1 MYHVT
6 ILNMNKEILIQ
17 EFNSLMK
24 ALDHIQEEQ
33 SIVKRKLN
41 VLLESAVMLDFLVWA
56 EELLQQI
63 LNRETAVLLLRN
75 DISVFKKSVTTKK
88 TIAIYVDLTQNK
100 LFKKFKEQVL
110 YLENEFS
117 DWKLEVDEKLEGAKL
132 NPSNVIS
139 LPE

>member
-1 MYHVT
+1 MS
-6 ILNMNKEILIQ
+6 KEILIQ
-17 EFNSLMK
+17 EFDSLMK
-24 ALDHIQEEQ
+24 VLDHIQEEQ

-41 VLLESAVMLDFLVWA
+41 LLLESTVMLDFLVWA

-63 LNRETAVLLLRN
+63 LNRETAIVLLRK
-75 DISVFKKSVTTKK
+75 DIIVFKKSVTTKK
-88 TIAIYVDLTQNK
+88 SIAIYVGLTQNK

-117 DWKLEVDEKLEGAKL
+117 DWKLEADEKLEGAKM

-139 LPE
+139 IPE

>member
-1 MYHVT
+1 
-6 ILNMNKEILIQ
+6 MNKEILIQ
-17 EFNSLMK
+17 DFDSLMK
-24 ALDHIQEEQ
+24 VLDHIQEEQ

-63 LNRETAVLLLRN
+63 LNRETAIVLLRK
-75 DISVFKKSVTTKK
+75 DIIVFKKSVTTKK

-139 LPE
+139 IPE

>member
-1 MYHVT
+1 
-6 ILNMNKEILIQ
+6 MNKEILIQ
-17 EFNSLMK
+17 EFDSLMK
-24 ALDHIQEEQ
+24 VLDHIQEEQ

-41 VLLESAVMLDFLVWA
+41 VLLESTVMLDFLVWA

-63 LNRETAVLLLRN
+63 LNRETAIVLLRK
-75 DISVFKKSVTTKK
+75 DIIVFKKSVTTKK
-88 TIAIYVDLTQNK
+88 TIAIYVGLTQNK

-117 DWKLEVDEKLEGAKL
+117 DWKLEADEKLEGAKM

-139 LPE
+139 IPE

>member
-1 MYHVT
+1 
-6 ILNMNKEILIQ
+6 MNKEILIQ
-17 EFNSLMK
+17 EFDSLMK
-24 ALDHIQEEQ
+24 VLDHIQEEQ

-63 LNRETAVLLLRN
+63 LNRETAIVLLRK
-75 DISVFKKSVTTKK
+75 DIIVFKKSVTTKK
-88 TIAIYVDLTQNK
+88 TIAIYVGLTQNK

-117 DWKLEVDEKLEGAKL
+117 DWKLEANEKLEGAKM

-139 LPE
+139 ILE

>member
-1 MYHVT
+1 
-6 ILNMNKEILIQ
+6 MNKEILTF
-17 EFNSLMK
+17 EFDLLMK
-24 ALDHIQEEQ
+24 TLDHIQEEQ
-33 SIVKRKLN
+33 SIVKRKLS
-41 VLLESAVMLDFLVWA
+41 VLLESAVILDFLIWA

>member
-1 MYHVT
+1 MS
-6 ILNMNKEILIQ
+6 KEILIQ
-17 EFNSLMK
+17 EFDSLMK
-24 ALDHIQEEQ
+24 VLDHIQEEQ

-41 VLLESAVMLDFLVWA
+41 LLLESTVMLDFLVWA

-63 LNRETAVLLLRN
+63 LNRETAIVLLRK
-75 DISVFKKSVTTKK
+75 DIIVFKKSVTTKK
-88 TIAIYVDLTQNK
+88 TIAIYVGLTQNK

-117 DWKLEVDEKLEGAKL
+117 DWKLEADVKLEGAKM

-139 LPE
+139 IPE

>member
-1 MYHVT
+1 
-6 ILNMNKEILIQ
+6 MNKEILIQ
-17 EFNSLMK
+17 EFDSLMK
-24 ALDHIQEEQ
+24 VLDHIQEEQ

-41 VLLESAVMLDFLVWA
+41 VLLESTVMLDFLVWA

-63 LNRETAVLLLRN
+63 LNRETAIVLLRK
-75 DISVFKKSVTTKK
+75 DIIVFKKSVTTKK

-139 LPE
+139 IPE

>member
-1 MYHVT
+1 
-6 ILNMNKEILIQ
+6 MNKEILIQ

>member
-1 MYHVT
+1 
-6 ILNMNKEILIQ
+6 MNKEILIQ
-17 EFNSLMK
+17 EFDSLMK
-24 ALDHIQEEQ
+24 VLDHIQEEQ

-41 VLLESAVMLDFLVWA
+41 VLLESTVMLDFLVWA

-63 LNRETAVLLLRN
+63 LNRETAIVLLRK
-75 DISVFKKSVTTKK
+75 DIIVFKKSVTTKK

-117 DWKLEVDEKLEGAKL
+117 DWKLEANEKLEGAKM

-139 LPE
+139 ILE

>member
-1 MYHVT
+1 
-6 ILNMNKEILIQ
+6 MNEEILTF
-17 EFNSLMK
+17 EFDLLMK
-24 ALDHIQEEQ
+24 TLDHIQEEQ
-33 SIVKRKLN
+33 SIVKRKLS
-41 VLLESAVMLDFLVWA
+41 VLLESAVILDFLIWA

>member
-1 MYHVT
+1 
-6 ILNMNKEILIQ
+6 MNKEILIQ
-17 EFNSLMK
+17 EFDSLMK
-24 ALDHIQEEQ
+24 VLDHIQEEQ
-33 SIVKRKLN
+33 YIVKRKLN

-63 LNRETAVLLLRN
+63 LNRETAIVLLRK
-75 DISVFKKSVTTKK
+75 DIIVFKKSVTTKK
-88 TIAIYVDLTQNK
+88 TIAIYVGLTQNK

-117 DWKLEVDEKLEGAKL
+117 DWKLEADEKLEGAKM

-139 LPE
+139 IPE

>member
-1 MYHVT
+1 
-6 ILNMNKEILIQ
+6 MNKEILIQ
-17 EFNSLMK
+17 EFDSLMK
-24 ALDHIQEEQ
+24 VLDHIQEEQ

-63 LNRETAVLLLRN
+63 LNRETAIVLLRK
-75 DISVFKKSVTTKK
+75 DIIVFKKSVTTKK

-139 LPE
+139 IPE

>member
-1 MYHVT
+1 
-6 ILNMNKEILIQ
+6 MNKEILIQ
-17 EFNSLMK
+17 EFDSLMK
-24 ALDHIQEEQ
+24 VLDHIQEEQ

-41 VLLESAVMLDFLVWA
+41 VLLESTVMLDFLVWA

-63 LNRETAVLLLRN
+63 LNRETAIVLLRK
-75 DISVFKKSVTTKK
+75 DIIVFKKSVTTKK

-117 DWKLEVDEKLEGAKL
+117 DWKLEADEKLEGAKM

-139 LPE
+139 IPE

>member
-1 MYHVT
+1 MG
-6 ILNMNKEILIQ
+6 KEILIQ
-17 EFNSLMK
+17 EFDSLMK
-24 ALDHIQEEQ
+24 VLDHIQEEQ

-41 VLLESAVMLDFLVWA
+41 LLLESTVMLDFLVWA

-63 LNRETAVLLLRN
+63 LNRETAIVLLRK
-75 DISVFKKSVTTKK
+75 DIIVFKKSVTTKK
-88 TIAIYVDLTQNK
+88 SIAIYVGLTQNK

-117 DWKLEVDEKLEGAKL
+117 DWKLEADEKLEGAKM

-139 LPE
+139 IPE

>member
-1 MYHVT
+1 
-6 ILNMNKEILIQ
+6 MNKEILIQ
-17 EFNSLMK
+17 EFDSLMK
-24 ALDHIQEEQ
+24 VLDHIQEEQ

-63 LNRETAVLLLRN
+63 LNRETAIVLLRK
-75 DISVFKKSVTTKK
+75 DIIVFKKSVTTKK
-88 TIAIYVDLTQNK
+88 TIAIYVGLTQNK

-117 DWKLEVDEKLEGAKL
+117 DWKLEADEKLEGAKM

-139 LPE
+139 IPE

>member
-1 MYHVT
+1 
-6 ILNMNKEILIQ
+6 MNKEILIQ

-100 LFKKFKEQVL
+100 FFKKFKDQVL
-110 YLENEFS
+110 YLENEFG
-117 DWKLEVDEKLEGAKL
+117 DWKLEADKKLEGAKL

>member
-1 MYHVT
+1 
-6 ILNMNKEILIQ
+6 MNKDILTF
-17 EFNSLMK
+17 EFDLLMK
-24 ALDHIQEEQ
+24 TLDHIQEEQ
-33 SIVKRKLN
+33 SIVKRKLS
-41 VLLESAVMLDFLVWA
+41 VLLESAVILDFLIWA

-75 DISVFKKSVTTKK
+75 DINAFRKSVLTKK

-117 DWKLEVDEKLEGAKL
+117 DWKLEADEKLEGAKL

>member
-1 MYHVT
+1 
-6 ILNMNKEILIQ
+6 MNEEILTF
-17 EFNSLMK
+17 EFDLLMK
-24 ALDHIQEEQ
+24 TLDHIQEEQ
-33 SIVKRKLN
+33 SIVKRKLS

>member
-1 MYHVT
+1 
-6 ILNMNKEILIQ
+6 MNKEILTF
-17 EFNSLMK
+17 EFDLLMK
-24 ALDHIQEEQ
+24 TLDNIQEEQ
-33 SIVKRKLN
+33 SIVKRKLS
-41 VLLESAVMLDFLVWA
+41 VLLESAVILDFLIWA

-117 DWKLEVDEKLEGAKL
+117 DWKLEADEKLEGAKL

>member
-1 MYHVT
+1 
-6 ILNMNKEILIQ
+6 MNKEILTF
-17 EFNSLMK
+17 EFDLLMK
-24 ALDHIQEEQ
+24 TLDHIQEEQ
-33 SIVKRKLN
+33 SIVKRKLS
-41 VLLESAVMLDFLVWA
+41 VLLESAVILDFLIWA

-110 YLENEFS
+110 YLENEFG
-117 DWKLEVDEKLEGAKL
+117 DWKLEADKKLEGAKL

>member
-1 MYHVT
+1 
-6 ILNMNKEILIQ
+6 MNKEILIQ
-17 EFNSLMK
+17 EFDSLMK
-24 ALDHIQEEQ
+24 VLDHIQDEQ

-63 LNRETAVLLLRN
+63 LNRETAIVLLRK
-75 DISVFKKSVTTKK
+75 DIIVFKKSVTTKK

-139 LPE
+139 IPE

>member
-1 MYHVT
+1 
-6 ILNMNKEILIQ
+6 MNKEILIQ
-17 EFNSLMK
+17 EFDSLMK
-24 ALDHIQEEQ
+24 VLDHIQEEQ

-63 LNRETAVLLLRN
+63 LNRETAIVLLRK
-75 DISVFKKSVTTKK
+75 DIIVFKKSVTTKK

-117 DWKLEVDEKLEGAKL
+117 DWKLEADEKLEGAKM

-139 LPE
+139 IPE

>member
-1 MYHVT
+1 
-6 ILNMNKEILIQ
+6 MNKEILIQ
-17 EFNSLMK
+17 EFDSLMK
-24 ALDHIQEEQ
+24 VLDHIQEEQ

-41 VLLESAVMLDFLVWA
+41 VLLGSTVMLDFLVWA

-63 LNRETAVLLLRN
+63 LNRETAIVLLRK
-75 DISVFKKSVTTKK
+75 DIIVFKKSVTTKK

-117 DWKLEVDEKLEGAKL
+117 DWKLEADEKLEGRK
-132 NPSNVIS
+132 
-139 LPE
+139 

>member
-1 MYHVT
+1 
-6 ILNMNKEILIQ
+6 MNKEILIH
-17 EFNSLMK
+17 EFDSLMMV
-24 ALDHIQEEQ
+24 LDHIQEEQ
-33 SIVKRKLN
+33 SIVKRKLS
-41 VLLESAVMLDFLVWA
+41 VLLESAVILDFLIWA

-75 DISVFKKSVTTKK
+75 DINAFRKSVLTKK
-88 TIAIYVDLTQNK
+88 TIAIYVDLTQHK
-100 LFKKFKEQVL
+100 FFKKFKEQVL

-117 DWKLEVDEKLEGAKL
+117 DWKLEADEKLEGAKL

>member
-1 MYHVT
+1 
-6 ILNMNKEILIQ
+6 MNKEILIQ

-75 DISVFKKSVTTKK
+75 DISVFKKLVTTKK

>member
-1 MYHVT
+1 
-6 ILNMNKEILIQ
+6 MNKETTIH
-17 EFNSLMK
+17 EFDSLMMV
-24 ALDHIQEEQ
+24 LDHIQEEQ
-33 SIVKRKLN
+33 SIVKRKLS
-41 VLLESAVMLDFLVWA
+41 VLLESAVILDFLIWA

-75 DISVFKKSVTTKK
+75 DINAFRKSVLTKK
-88 TIAIYVDLTQNK
+88 TIAIYVDLTQHK
-100 LFKKFKEQVL
+100 FFKKFKDQVL

>member
-1 MYHVT
+1 
-6 ILNMNKEILIQ
+6 MNKEILTF
-17 EFNSLMK
+17 EFDLLMK
-24 ALDHIQEEQ
+24 TLDHIQEEQ
-33 SIVKRKLN
+33 SIVKRKLS
-41 VLLESAVMLDFLVWA
+41 VLLESAVILDFLIWA

-117 DWKLEVDEKLEGAKL
+117 DWKLEADEKLEGAKL

>member
-1 MYHVT
+1 
-6 ILNMNKEILIQ
+6 MNKEILIQ
-17 EFNSLMK
+17 EFDSLMK
-24 ALDHIQEEQ
+24 VLDHIQEEQ

-63 LNRETAVLLLRN
+63 LNRETAIVLLRK
-75 DISVFKKSVTTKK
+75 DIIVFKKSVTTKK

-100 LFKKFKEQVL
+100 LVKKFKEQVL

-139 LPE
+139 IPE

>member
-1 MYHVT
+1 
-6 ILNMNKEILIQ
+6 MNKEILIQ
-17 EFNSLMK
+17 EFDSLMK
-24 ALDHIQEEQ
+24 VLDHIQEEQ

-63 LNRETAVLLLRN
+63 LNRETAIVLLRK
-75 DISVFKKSVTTKK
+75 DIIVFKKSVTTKK

-110 YLENEFS
+110 YLENEFI

-139 LPE
+139 IPE

>member
-1 MYHVT
+1 
-6 ILNMNKEILIQ
+6 MNKEILTF
-17 EFNSLMK
+17 EFDLLMK
-24 ALDHIQEEQ
+24 TLDHIQEEQ
-33 SIVKRKLN
+33 SIVKRKLS

>member
-1 MYHVT
+1 
-6 ILNMNKEILIQ
+6 MNKEILIQ
-17 EFNSLMK
+17 EFDSLMK
-24 ALDHIQEEQ
+24 VLDHIQEEQ

-41 VLLESAVMLDFLVWA
+41 VLLESTVMLDFLVWA

-63 LNRETAVLLLRN
+63 LNRETAIVLLRK
-75 DISVFKKSVTTKK
+75 DIIVFKKSVTTKK
-88 TIAIYVDLTQNK
+88 TIAIYVGLTQNK

-117 DWKLEVDEKLEGAKL
+117 DWKLEVDEKLEGAKM

-139 LPE
+139 IPE

>member
-1 MYHVT
+1 
-6 ILNMNKEILIQ
+6 MNKEILIQ
-17 EFNSLMK
+17 EFDSLMK
-24 ALDHIQEEQ
+24 VLDHIQEEQ

-41 VLLESAVMLDFLVWA
+41 VLLESTVMLDFLVWA

-63 LNRETAVLLLRN
+63 LNRETAIVLLRK
-75 DISVFKKSVTTKK
+75 DIIVFKKSVTTKK
-88 TIAIYVDLTQNK
+88 TIAIYVGLTQNK

-139 LPE
+139 IPE